1 MKTRYVVDKDGI
13 ASPLDGAAEALDDGK
28 TVVDLTPERAAAWER
43 FVDEAGEW
51 RAFWTTKA
59 KASTRTT
66 KTSTGASTKASAR
79 PQLRL
84 VR

>member
-1 MKTRYVVDKDGI
+1 MTRHRYVVDKDGI
-13 ASPLDGAAEALDDGK
+13 ASPLDGVAEALDDGK

-59 KASTRTT
+59 KASTRTKAKPT
-66 KTSTGASTKASAR
+66 ASPRTKA
-79 PQLRL
+79 RL
-84 VR
+84 ALVK